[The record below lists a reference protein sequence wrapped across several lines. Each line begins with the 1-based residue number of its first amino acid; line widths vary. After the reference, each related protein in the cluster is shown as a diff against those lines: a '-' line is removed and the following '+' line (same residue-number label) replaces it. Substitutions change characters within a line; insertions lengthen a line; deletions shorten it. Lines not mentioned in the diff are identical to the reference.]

1 MAKTFRERTGPGNQL
16 PIKHNQK
23 KPFNTNKYGRVWS
36 TISTEL
42 MKGAKAKNPQGDSN
56 QPIICTLKIDGKRFE
71 LTHSETNKLI
81 ETLYDA
87 QNIYKKALR
96 LGMLDSTSGTYRG

>member
-23 KPFNTNKYGRVWS
+23 KPFNPNKYGRVWS